1 MQPAFTD
8 LRMRNGAAR
17 LMAQREALALPATSL
32 LHSLALAAFLYLAL
46 AIGKFAAPS
55 LIGGQPSY
63 LHTVGFAAAFLLLFI
78 RPATLA
84 VLARTVG
91 LLFPFLVV
99 LAVSAFF
106 TEDWAYAQKK
116 LDSAFLV
123 TPLIS
128 VAAAELVARN
138 GIARALKLFLLVA
151 LAFLAMTIL
160 YKLQSGLFD
169 RQSRFFLNGPIVFGW
184 LMGLN
189 CLLSLHLYL
198 SERRAAHWLAAA
210 AAFALAVLWTASKG
224 PLLALGLALVFLLAS
239 RMSRRS
245 VMALTVLPA
254 AAYFLAPRL
263 LPETALERL
272 AALDRLFSGQT
283 TGADAGSI
291 GARTDAFGDA
301 IATFVERP
309 LFGVG
314 LGNFQ
319 FSSGTGL
326 LYPHSI
332 VPESLAEMGL
342 AGAVALIF
350 TGTRILI
357 STSALGRLVLVYFAV
372 ALSFSGDLSYIHLL
386 LGLPIA
392 LILARKPAAAQ
403 DRA

>member
-8 LRMRNGAAR
+8 LQSRAGVERQAAR
-17 LMAQREALALPATSL
+17 RGPLAPHATALPR
-32 LHSLALAAFLYLAL
+32 SLALATFLYLAL
-46 AIGKFAAPS
+46 AIGKFSVPS
-55 LIGGQPSY
+55 NIGGQPAY
-63 LHTVGFAAAFLLLFI
+63 LHTIGFAAAFLLLFI

-84 VLARTVG
+84 VAARAMWM
-91 LLFPFLVV
+91 LLPFLVV

-116 LDSAFLV
+116 IDSAFLV

-128 VAAAELVARN
+128 IAAAELTARN

-189 CLLSLHLYL
+189 CLLALHLYL
-198 SERRAAHWLAAA
+198 TEKRPIHWLAAA

-224 PLLALGLALVFLLAS
+224 PLLALVLTLGFLLAS
-239 RMSRRS
+239 RLNWRS
-245 VMALTVLPA
+245 VMALTGLPA
-254 AAYFLAPRL
+254 AAYFLAPRF
-263 LPETALERL
+263 LPETALERFG
-272 AALDRLFSGQT
+272 ALDRLLSGQT

-291 GARTDAFGDA
+291 GARTEAFGDA
-301 IATFVERP
+301 IAIFLERP
-309 LFGVG
+309 FFGVG

-319 FSSGTGL
+319 FGSSTGL
-326 LYPHSI
+326 LYPHSV

-342 AGAVALIF
+342 IGAFALIF
-350 TGTRILI
+350 VSARILI
-357 STSALGRLVLVYFAV
+357 STSTLGRLVLVYFAV

-386 LGLPIA
+386 LGLPLA
-392 LILARKPAAAQ
+392 LIPARKPGAQ
-403 DRA
+403 ARA